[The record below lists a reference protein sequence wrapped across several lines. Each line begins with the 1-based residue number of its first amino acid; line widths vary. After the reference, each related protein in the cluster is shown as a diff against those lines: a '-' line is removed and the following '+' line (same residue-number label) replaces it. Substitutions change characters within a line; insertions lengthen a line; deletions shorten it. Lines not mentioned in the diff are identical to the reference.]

1 MPRPRVGI
9 VANTIDAEFGLLTGG
24 NLHFMEVAKRMR
36 DFDVVIFAPSFVAAE
51 IRPLVPNATVVVL
64 PSARRFTARKIPLFA
79 ASLVTWI
86 AEWRAL
92 RACDVVYASSHF
104 LGDTIPATF
113 ARGRSTLVVIHHVI
127 ATPFGRS
134 GSLVQNAIAF
144 ATERLSLALIRNRA
158 GVLAFDNDLLRS
170 ELDRDGFR
178 NSKVVS
184 GNAVDVPAA
193 NGEVARAHDAAY
205 VGRLSPMKGVDDLLR
220 AWAIVTR
227 AVPDAR
233 LRVIGDGLPSYEAEL
248 RALARTLGIAD
259 SVAFLGR
266 ASDAVKFETLRA
278 SGLFL
283 FASKEEGWGIALAEA
298 MCVTYDLPP
307 YREVFP
313 RGRSSVSV
321 GDVDGFARAAIGL
334 LENESARRQL
344 AVEAAELARTFTWD
358 RVAAIESE
366 AILMMLRGGPRV
378 RNQS

>member
-1 MPRPRVGI
+1 
-9 VANTIDAEFGLLTGG
+9 
-24 NLHFMEVAKRMR
+24 
-36 DFDVVIFAPSFVAAE
+36 
-51 IRPLVPNATVVVL
+51 
-64 PSARRFTARKIPLFA
+64 
-79 ASLVTWI
+79 
-86 AEWRAL
+86 
-92 RACDVVYASSHF
+92 
-104 LGDTIPATF
+104 
-113 ARGRSTLVVIHHVI
+113 
-127 ATPFGRS
+127 
-134 GSLVQNAIAF
+134 
-144 ATERLSLALIRNRA
+144 
-158 GVLAFDNDLLRS
+158 
-170 ELDRDGFR
+170 
-178 NSKVVS
+178 
-184 GNAVDVPAA
+184 
-193 NGEVARAHDAAY
+193 
-205 VGRLSPMKGVDDLLR
+205 LR

-298 MCVTYDLPP
+298 MACGLPCVTYDLPP